1 MAAPGAVRVISTLD
15 SGLRTSLDA
24 PADTASSSDMK
35 SCMLLVLKAGAAT
48 LVLETRLRETPNEAG
63 AKAEVLALM
72 RAAAKAIF
80 VIRNMMLENK
90 YVKSRIMKF
99 AVVYQCNVV
108 ELDRTQFEVFLKQLL
123 KLYLLISYIEH
134 AN

>member
-1 MAAPGAVRVISTLD
+1 
-15 SGLRTSLDA
+15 
-24 PADTASSSDMK
+24 
-35 SCMLLVLKAGAAT
+35 MLLVLKAGAAT

-99 AVVYQCNVV
+99 AVVYQYNVV
-108 ELDRTQFEVFLKQLL
+108 ELDRTQFEVFLKAAAEVT
-123 KLYLLISYIEH
+123 LISY
-134 AN
+134 

>member
-1 MAAPGAVRVISTLD
+1 MVLETSAHALSYAAWVAAPGAVRVISTLD
-15 SGLRTSLDA
+15 SGLRTSLDG
-24 PADTASSSDMK
+24 PTDTASSSDMK
-35 SCMLLVLKAGAAT
+35 RCMLLVLKAGAAT

-90 YVKSRIMKF
+90 YV
-99 AVVYQCNVV
+99 
-108 ELDRTQFEVFLKQLL
+108 
-123 KLYLLISYIEH
+123 
-134 AN
+134 